1 VCAHWGIEAFEA
13 YFADVLEQKSF
24 AEAQFGDCIRDKDLF
39 RLRVSAEARS
49 ELNCRSKQI
58 VVLLNGFADCGAD
71 SNLER
76 VLGIFLRVLFQFAL
90 DLNRASH
97 CSCCRNEG
105 GHNPVAGMLNLAST
119 KSGQRIAHDRVM
131 DAKYYKRRFVS
142 QQLGQGR

>member
-1 VCAHWGIEAFEA
+1 M
-13 YFADVLEQKSF
+13 
-24 AEAQFGDCIRDKDLF
+24 
-39 RLRVSAEARS
+39 SAETCGQ
-49 ELNCRSKQI
+49 LNRRSKEI
-58 VVLLNGFADCGAD
+58 VVLFNGFADCGAD

-105 GHNPVAGMLNLAST
+105 GHDPVASMLNLAST

-131 DAKYYKRRFVS
+131 DAEYYKRRFVS
-142 QQLGQGR
+142 QQLGQRCRIHDVREQDGSNTRVARIRSAARK

>member
-1 VCAHWGIEAFEA
+1 M
-13 YFADVLEQKSF
+13 
-24 AEAQFGDCIRDKDLF
+24 
-39 RLRVSAEARS
+39 SAES
-49 ELNCRSKQI
+49 CGQLNRRSKEI

-105 GHNPVAGMLNLAST
+105 GHDPVASMLYLAT
-119 KSGQRIAHDRVM
+119 AQRGQRISHNNVVYAKDR
-131 DAKYYKRRFVS
+131 KRRFVT
-142 QQLGQGR
+142 QRLR